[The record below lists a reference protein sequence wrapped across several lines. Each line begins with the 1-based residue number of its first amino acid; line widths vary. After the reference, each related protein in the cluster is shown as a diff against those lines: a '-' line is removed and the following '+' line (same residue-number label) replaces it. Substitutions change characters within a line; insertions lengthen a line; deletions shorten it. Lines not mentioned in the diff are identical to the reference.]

1 MASHDPEKPNLI
13 FILSDDQGAWAMG
26 CAGNNE
32 IRSPNLDRLAL
43 EGIRFENFFCASPVC
58 SPARASILTG
68 RIPSQHGVH
77 DFISMPHDQQGKPR
91 PGGPANS
98 IQFLEG
104 MTCYP
109 ELLAELGYD
118 TYLSGK
124 WHLGDGREPR
134 CGFKD
139 WYPMPYGQ
147 CSYVD
152 VPMVVDGEYS
162 HIENT
167 YATDLFTDNALKYL
181 DDQVDKETPFCLNVT
196 YTAPHKPWGREHHP
210 AKIWDDYYNNCPF
223 ESTPGPDEPLARG
236 FQRYDFLA
244 PGDAAERQK
253 TLDAEMRRQD
263 LAGYFASIEAM
274 DSNIGRLLDWLEMN
288 DLRSNTLIVFMG
300 DNGMNT
306 GHHGIWGKGNGTWP
320 QNLFDT
326 SVKVPCII
334 SRPGY
339 VPENVVSKKL
349 LSQYDWLP
357 TMIDYAGSAERVPDG
372 LPGRSFAPLLRG
384 DDMGER
390 ESIFVFDEYGPVRMI
405 RSREWKLIWRYPA
418 GAHELYNVIEDPDEH
433 ENLFNKPGLASL
445 IADLRREL
453 DEWYATYVYPDI
465 DGSKLPITGY
475 GQRDR
480 ATEAAAFN
488 YRWLMKDPED

>member
-1 MASHDPEKPNLI
+1 
-13 FILSDDQGAWAMG
+13 
-26 CAGNNE
+26 
-32 IRSPNLDRLAL
+32 
-43 EGIRFENFFCASPVC
+43 
-58 SPARASILTG
+58 
-68 RIPSQHGVH
+68 
-77 DFISMPHDQQGKPR
+77 
-91 PGGPANS
+91 
-98 IQFLEG
+98 
-104 MTCYP
+104 
-109 ELLAELGYD
+109 
-118 TYLSGK
+118 
-124 WHLGDGREPR
+124 
-134 CGFKD
+134 
-139 WYPMPYGQ
+139 MPYGQ